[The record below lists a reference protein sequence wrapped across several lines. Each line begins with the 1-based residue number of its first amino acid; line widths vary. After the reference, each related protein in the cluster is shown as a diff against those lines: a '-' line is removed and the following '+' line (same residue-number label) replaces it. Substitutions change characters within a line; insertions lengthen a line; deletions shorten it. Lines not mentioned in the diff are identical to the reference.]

1 MQTHSVDTV
10 VPVSSLFLSCVAD
23 LIPLPWKTR
32 DISPTYFSIEGKR
45 DTGDALR
52 TEYYTLTG
60 FVSDRG
66 VRLSLAVGCTVLA
79 CSDEGWPGSYG
90 FHVST
95 PTVTIPRQTINQSV
109 LDDGTMEEIRAV
121 LASLVRTLNA
131 QMNTFA
137 DMNLTVQYV

>member
-10 VPVSSLFLSCVAD
+10 VPISSLLLSCIAD

-66 VRLSLAVGCTVLA
+66 VRLSLAVGCTVL
-79 CSDEGWPGSYG
+79 EYKGPELPGSYG

-95 PTVTIPRQTINQSV
+95 PTATIPLSTFNDRI
-109 LDDGTMEEIRAV
+109 LDDGADEEIRAA
-121 LASLVRTLNA
+121 LASLVRVLNA
-131 QMNTFA
+131 QMTTFA

>member
-10 VPVSSLFLSCVAD
+10 VPISSLLLSCIAD

-52 TEYYTLTG
+52 KEYYTLNG

-66 VRLSLAVGCTVLA
+66 VRLSLAVGCTVLEYKG
-79 CSDEGWPGSYG
+79 DGVPGSYG

-95 PTVTIPRQTINQSV
+95 PTALIQHQTINQTC
-109 LDDGTMEEIRAV
+109 LDDGSMEEIRAV
-121 LASLVRTLNA
+121 LASLVRVLNT
-131 QMNTFA
+131 QMTTFA
-137 DMNLTVQYV
+137 GMNLTVQYV